1 LSTALLDRHV
11 AHPINRSAVLWG
23 VVVGSI
29 QAATPLGFWWL
40 PNQTVY
46 AMGIAVIG
54 AIYIGFA
61 VADGRPTV
69 IAVETTVA
77 FTFVLIA
84 AAAITGTPWLLVI
97 GLAGHGLKDA
107 WQHRTQ
113 FVSTTRW
120 WPPFCAAVDFV
131 AATIIAIEIAAGVS
145 F

>member
-1 LSTALLDRHV
+1 MSTALLDRHV

-29 QAATPLGFWWL
+29 QAVTPLGFWWL

-61 VADGRPTV
+61 VADGRPKV

-84 AAAITGTPWLLVI
+84 ATA
-97 GLAGHGLKDA
+97 
-107 WQHRTQ
+107 
-113 FVSTTRW
+113 
-120 WPPFCAAVDFV
+120 
-131 AATIIAIEIAAGVS
+131 IIAVEIAAGVT

>member
-1 LSTALLDRHV
+1 MSTALLDRHV

-61 VADGRPTV
+61 VADGRPKV